1 MEVDKQNSPGPN
13 LHDIAM
19 KAIMKGSNGSTPK
32 SIDGE
37 EVKISNPLSTANKQ
51 AARQAQQAIQAS
63 QSSAISQ
70 TSSKASREKVH
81 SS

>member
-37 EVKISNPLSTANKQ
+37 EVKIPST
-51 AARQAQQAIQAS
+51 
-63 QSSAISQ
+63 IS
-70 TSSKASREKVH
+70 
-81 SS
+81 